1 MLLWFVATSVLTVRW
16 VFRDASF
23 DYRLL
28 VVGALLPDVVDVWF
42 GGARVFHTLVLSVA
56 VMALIMVATK
66 RGSMARRRVLPLAI
80 GLFLHLVFDGA
91 FANTDVFWWPF
102 TGNGFAGAELPTVER
117 GWLNV
122 ILELVGAA
130 GVAFIVRRY
139 GLNRPE
145 RRQAFLTSGRLV
157 EGD

>member
-16 VFRDASF
+16 VFRDPSF

-28 VVGALLPDVVDVWF
+28 VVGALSPDVVDVWF
-42 GGARVFHTLVLSVA
+42 GGARVLHTLVLSVA
-56 VMALIMVATK
+56 VMTLIMVVTK
-66 RGSMARRRVLPLAI
+66 RGSLARRRVLPLAI

-91 FANTDVFWWPF
+91 FANTAVFWWPF
-102 TGNGFAGAELPTVER
+102 TGSGFAGAELPAVER

-122 ILELVGAA
+122 LLELAGAA
-130 GVAFIVRRY
+130 GIAFIVRRC